1 MDRQLH
7 TDNDAPPPRDG
18 HDALEPRSVTFSI
31 TELAEEFGLTT
42 RAIRFYEDKGLLSPE
57 RRGQVRIYHPR
68 DRARLILIV
77 RGKNVGLALAE
88 IKEILSLYDLRDG
101 CETQNQVA
109 VDKFRKRI
117 SLLREQRTKAAPVS
131 RRISPV
137 RPKRRARLRRRH
149 NLSRKRLPK
158 QPGKPQRRGR
168 PKRLSSEAQCTP
180 ATRARTNRP
189 EETDAKLQST
199 AA

>member
-18 HDALEPRSVTFSI
+18 QDALGPRNVTFSI

-117 SLLREQRTKAAPVS
+117 SLLREQRREIDLQISALDESCARLEAYIAGQGEATGEVETPSQSVPKAAP
-131 RRISPV
+131 
-137 RPKRRARLRRRH
+137 KAARKATKT
-149 NLSRKRLPK
+149 RK
-158 QPGKPQRRGR
+158 
-168 PKRLSSEAQCTP
+168 A
-180 ATRARTNRP
+180 
-189 EETDAKLQST
+189 ETAIV
-199 AA
+199 